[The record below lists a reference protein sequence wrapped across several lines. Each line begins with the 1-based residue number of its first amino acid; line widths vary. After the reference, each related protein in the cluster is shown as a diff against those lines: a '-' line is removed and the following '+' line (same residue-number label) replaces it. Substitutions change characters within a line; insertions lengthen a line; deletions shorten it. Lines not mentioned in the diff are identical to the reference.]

1 MRFTIY
7 KIRMLATALTL
18 LLGVSLLLPQGAQAQ
33 PPQPPPPPETLINDQ
48 MREILRSGTV
58 TLNYENLDI
67 RLLGRVMAELT
78 GRNIVYDQNVQGRI
92 TVVSSSLRS
101 RQLMVFNIEKD

>member
-1 MRFTIY
+1 MSFTTY
-7 KIRMLATALTL
+7 KKRTLATAITL
-18 LLGVSLLLPQGAQAQ
+18 LICLLLPQGAVAQ

-48 MREILRSGTV
+48 MREVLRSGTV

-92 TVVSSSLRS
+92 TVVSVIRPWT
-101 RQLMVFNIEKD
+101 F